1 MHQVSNTVT
10 GSVSSGT
17 EGAQMKGLISQTLDW
32 VTHPSYSDG
41 NLMDWAAG
49 LVLILIAA
57 FLWSQVLRQIE

>member
-1 MHQVSNTVT
+1 
-10 GSVSSGT
+10 
-17 EGAQMKGLISQTLDW
+17 MKGLISQTLDW